1 MGKLSI
7 DKLYIPAGKKEYI
20 IIISSIV
27 MVTYLHKSV
36 QDQFHFIHIM
46 HYYLYYLVVI
56 YASIKMGLLGG
67 FISAFIISFL
77 YDHEVYL
84 YFFNLPHYKLRG
96 FIEILMMY
104 TVALFTGFFTQ
115 KLFIEKKKLEQAN
128 IRQAELLT
136 ELQNSIE
143 ERMKI
148 EKELARIDRLRLMG
162 EVSASIA
169 HEVRNPLTS
178 IKSSAKLLKD
188 DKENEELIN
197 IIIKESEQL
206 ESFLNK
212 FNHFIRKSEFN
223 KERTSISEILDE
235 LTTYIKMYLKDKSV
249 CYSINNKSN
258 IDYIISDRIALKHI
272 LLNFIV
278 NGFEAAEE
286 ITDGKVEITIYN
298 DEKYIYF
305 MIKDNGRGIKE
316 SDYNRIFDPFYSTK
330 KDGTG
335 LGLSISLKLSDEI
348 GGKIFVEND
357 NGAKF
362 TLRIP
367 I

>member
-1 MGKLSI
+1 
-7 DKLYIPAGKKEYI
+7 
-20 IIISSIV
+20 
-27 MVTYLHKSV
+27 
-36 QDQFHFIHIM
+36 
-46 HYYLYYLVVI
+46 
-56 YASIKMGLLGG
+56 
-67 FISAFIISFL
+67 
-77 YDHEVYL
+77 
-84 YFFNLPHYKLRG
+84 
-96 FIEILMMY
+96 
-104 TVALFTGFFTQ
+104 
-115 KLFIEKKKLEQAN
+115 
-128 IRQAELLT
+128 
-136 ELQNSIE
+136 
-143 ERMKI
+143 MKI

-188 DKENEELIN
+188 DKENEELVN

>member
-128 IRQAELLT
+128 IRQA
-136 ELQNSIE
+136 
-143 ERMKI
+143 
-148 EKELARIDRLRLMG
+148 
-162 EVSASIA
+162 
-169 HEVRNPLTS
+169 
-178 IKSSAKLLKD
+178 
-188 DKENEELIN
+188 
-197 IIIKESEQL
+197 
-206 ESFLNK
+206 
-212 FNHFIRKSEFN
+212 
-223 KERTSISEILDE
+223 
-235 LTTYIKMYLKDKSV
+235 
-249 CYSINNKSN
+249 
-258 IDYIISDRIALKHI
+258 
-272 LLNFIV
+272 
-278 NGFEAAEE
+278 
-286 ITDGKVEITIYN
+286 
-298 DEKYIYF
+298 
-305 MIKDNGRGIKE
+305 
-316 SDYNRIFDPFYSTK
+316 
-330 KDGTG
+330 
-335 LGLSISLKLSDEI
+335 
-348 GGKIFVEND
+348 
-357 NGAKF
+357 
-362 TLRIP
+362 
-367 I
+367 

>member
-1 MGKLSI
+1 
-7 DKLYIPAGKKEYI
+7 
-20 IIISSIV
+20 
-27 MVTYLHKSV
+27 
-36 QDQFHFIHIM
+36 
-46 HYYLYYLVVI
+46 
-56 YASIKMGLLGG
+56 
-67 FISAFIISFL
+67 
-77 YDHEVYL
+77 
-84 YFFNLPHYKLRG
+84 
-96 FIEILMMY
+96 
-104 TVALFTGFFTQ
+104 
-115 KLFIEKKKLEQAN
+115 
-128 IRQAELLT
+128 
-136 ELQNSIE
+136 
-143 ERMKI
+143 
-148 EKELARIDRLRLMG
+148 
-162 EVSASIA
+162 
-169 HEVRNPLTS
+169 
-178 IKSSAKLLKD
+178 
-188 DKENEELIN
+188 
-197 IIIKESEQL
+197 
-206 ESFLNK
+206 
-212 FNHFIRKSEFN
+212 
-223 KERTSISEILDE
+223 
-235 LTTYIKMYLKDKSV
+235 MYLKDKSV

>member
-1 MGKLSI
+1 MLI
-7 DKLYIPAGKKEYI
+7 DKLYITTSKKEYI

-27 MVTYLHKSV
+27 VVTYIHKSV
-36 QDQFHFIHIM
+36 PDQLHFIHIM

-56 YASIKMGLLGG
+56 YASIKTGLLGG
-67 FISAFIISFL
+67 FISALIISFL
-77 YDHEVYL
+77 YDYEVYL
-84 YFFNLPHYKLRG
+84 YLFNLPHYKLRG
-96 FIEILMMY
+96 FVEILMLY
-104 TVALFTGFFTQ
+104 TVALFTGFFSQ

-128 IRQAELLT
+128 TRQAELLS

-148 EKELARIDRLRLMG
+148 ERELARIDRLRLMG
-162 EVSASIA
+162 EISASIA
-169 HEVRNPLTS
+169 HEVRNPLTA

-188 DKENEELIN
+188 DKENEELVN

-212 FNHFIRKSEFN
+212 FNHFIRKSEIN
-223 KERTSISEILDE
+223 KERISISEILDE
-235 LTTYIKMYLKDKSV
+235 LTSYIRMYLKDKNIG
-249 CYSINNKSN
+249 YFIYNKSN
-258 IDYIISDRIALKHI
+258 IEYIISDRIALKHI
-272 LLNFIV
+272 LLNLIV
-278 NGFEAAEE
+278 NGFEAIEE
-286 ITDGKVEITIYN
+286 ITEGKVEITIYN

-305 MIKDNGRGIKE
+305 MIKDNGKGIEE
-316 SDYNRIFDPFYSTK
+316 SDYNKIFDPFYSTK

-357 NGAKF
+357 YGAKF

>member
-162 EVSASIA
+162 EVSVSIA

-188 DKENEELIN
+188 DKENEN
-197 IIIKESEQL
+197 S
-206 ESFLNK
+206 
-212 FNHFIRKSEFN
+212 
-223 KERTSISEILDE
+223 
-235 LTTYIKMYLKDKSV
+235 
-249 CYSINNKSN
+249 
-258 IDYIISDRIALKHI
+258 
-272 LLNFIV
+272 
-278 NGFEAAEE
+278 
-286 ITDGKVEITIYN
+286 
-298 DEKYIYF
+298 
-305 MIKDNGRGIKE
+305 
-316 SDYNRIFDPFYSTK
+316 
-330 KDGTG
+330 
-335 LGLSISLKLSDEI
+335 SISL
-348 GGKIFVEND
+348 
-357 NGAKF
+357 
-362 TLRIP
+362 
-367 I
+367 